1 MFHSK
6 MLGRTALV
14 LASGLAAAVAFFP
27 STASAAQESHSHTTQ
42 SAPQMMRT
50 GGGPWCC

>member
-27 STASAAQESHSHTTQ
+27 STASAAQDSHSQTTL
-42 SAPQMMRT
+42 MTRT
-50 GGGPWCC
+50 GGGAWCC